1 MMRKSVAGVA
11 IVRRCAMVGADESRA
26 AGIRV
31 RLYSF
36 PLCSVTEPYWSSLDP
51 LGSSFRGGTP
61 AKRCEN
67 KRRKSAFQGWSRDS

>member
-36 PLCSVTEPYWSSLDP
+36 PLCSVTELELPPSEWSIDYDSLD
-51 LGSSFRGGTP
+51 
-61 AKRCEN
+61 
-67 KRRKSAFQGWSRDS
+67 QGRDNECL